1 MGSGAGPG
9 GVSSPG
15 ISGGLPWPPKELRR
29 ELLRRLELARR
40 EVQTLTV
47 VAGHPLLRSSVET
60 LKELEEE
67 LKRRLASAREHP
79 DWAQKRMEI
88 IEMWRQHRRAFER
101 LAGECGQ
108 RHPARPGWR
117 ERGPRW

>member
-1 MGSGAGPG
+1 MVNSGGPG
-9 GVSSPG
+9 GVSSQG
-15 ISGGLPWPPKELRR
+15 IYGGLPWPPGELRS

-40 EVQTLTV
+40 EVETLIA

-67 LKRRLASAREHP
+67 LTRRLASARENP